1 MRIQRVWLIVFM
13 MPVFGLV
20 ACDQS
25 SSGSNSI
32 DQVNKDIASLNAESR
47 EKQRKQ
53 IEEDGVAVVDDQH
66 LDEMGNI
73 LENAADNASGKQ
85 AEVLREQ
92 AELIRE
98 LQRTIQAYDSVL
110 NELIEAG
117 GIDAAS
123 VSGPEDIANRLDI
136 IERLAAQNERMAV
149 AHPRILRRMGE
160 IEGTMELINKQ
171 LVIHGQ
177 LRELDRQLFA
187 AMKKILGHLGNYHEG
202 MEVQDDGMVVFGED
216 MPDEVLVEYNDLI
229 DEVNRLSTEQGQL
242 QLELLELVS

>member
-1 MRIQRVWLIVFM
+1 MRIQMVCLTVLM

-25 SSGSNSI
+25 SSGSDSI

-47 EKQRKQ
+47 DKQRKQ
-53 IEEDGVAVVDDQH
+53 IEEDGVAEVDDQH
-66 LDEMGNI
+66 LDEMGNL
-73 LENAADNASGKQ
+73 LENAAENASGKQ

-110 NELIEAG
+110 NELINAG

-123 VSGPEDIANRLDI
+123 VTGQEDIANRLDI
-136 IERLAAQNERMAV
+136 IDRLAAQNERMAV
-149 AHPRILRRMGE
+149 AHPRILRRLGE

-187 AMKKILGHLGNYHEG
+187 AMKKILVHLGNYHEG

-229 DEVNRLSTEQGQL
+229 DRVNRLSAEQGQL
-242 QLELLELVS
+242 QLALLELVP